1 MPHPTRPTRARLVD
15 AAAELLRR
23 QGLPGTGVKQ
33 ILSAAEAP
41 FSSLY
46 HHFPGGKE
54 ELAAEAIRTAG
65 DWYQEHVQDAWDAA
79 PDLPGS
85 ITAIFDGAAHELIAS
100 DYADACPIATV
111 ALEISS
117 VSEPMREASAE
128 TFESWLSL
136 LRQRFVAAGIKPKR
150 ARELAVELF
159 CAIEGAFLLSR
170 ATRSPDPIRVA
181 GRAST
186 AAVKAALPQ
195 RS

>member
-85 ITAIFDGAAHELIAS
+85 ITAIFDGAAQELIAS

-111 ALEISS
+111 ALEVAST
-117 VSEPMREASAE
+117 SEPLRLATAGVFDAWIAGASARL
-128 TFESWLSL
+128 T
-136 LRQRFVAAGIKPKR
+136 AAGIDEDR
-150 ARELAVELF
+150 AVDLARTIIALL
-159 CAIEGAFLLSR
+159 EGAFIL
-170 ATRSPDPIRVA
+170 A
-181 GRAST
+181 RASKT
-186 AAVKAALPQ
+186 TDPMHAARQAALILVNHN
-195 RS
+195 SDT